1 MTGNNAANGIGNE
14 LSNKIT
20 GTAADS
26 ILFDFQALFGNGGN
40 DTLIGHTHSDHLFGG
55 TGADSMV
62 GGAGSDLYEVDDIGD
77 KVMENGPSTDQD
89 GVDSSITYT
98 LGANLEFLQL
108 VGSANIDG
116 TGNSLGNDITVT
128 GGSGDNVLSGL
139 GGNDTLFA
147 GTGNDLLLGGDGGD
161 FIFLD
166 SGLDTAVGGA
176 GNDTFRPISLN
187 GLDVIADFAV
197 GPGGDLLD
205 LESVFAA
212 GFDFATDNIND
223 FLRTSTANGSTT
235 IQVDGD
241 GTANGVAFVD
251 LVTLQGVSTDLA
263 GLLTNGNLIL
273 A

>member
-1 MTGNNAANGIGNE
+1 
-14 LSNKIT
+14 
-20 GTAADS
+20 
-26 ILFDFQALFGNGGN
+26 
-40 DTLIGHTHSDHLFGG
+40 
-55 TGADSMV
+55 
-62 GGAGSDLYEVDDIGD
+62 
-77 KVMENGPSTDQD
+77 
-89 GVDSSITYT
+89 
-98 LGANLEFLQL
+98 
-108 VGSANIDG
+108 
-116 TGNSLGNDITVT
+116 
-128 GGSGDNVLSGL
+128 
-139 GGNDTLFA
+139 
-147 GTGNDLLLGGDGGD
+147 
-161 FIFLD
+161 
-166 SGLDTAVGGA
+166 
-176 GNDTFRPISLN
+176 
-187 GLDVIADFAV
+187 V